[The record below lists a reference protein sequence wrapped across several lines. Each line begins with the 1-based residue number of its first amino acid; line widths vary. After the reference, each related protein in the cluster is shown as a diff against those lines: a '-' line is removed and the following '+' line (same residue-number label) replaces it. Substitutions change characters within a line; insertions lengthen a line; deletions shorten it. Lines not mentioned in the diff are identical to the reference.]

1 MKIKYIA
8 LLTLTA
14 VALSGCSAIQA
25 VANAADSALGAVNN
39 GLDRLNVALGG
50 ESQSKSRSRNSGES
64 ETERLWKE
72 RHRLSQ
78 ERLNIQYF
86 RQNQTQLIDLFEQWL
101 LYSINDNTY
110 TSIANEL
117 NEYNQA
123 IAAQQRGKSTYRPP
137 EYYDVCT
144 HYTDAYING
153 GHAYRNCHEAVTL
166 RYSAA
171 ERREIYTDTIA
182 RYNQD
187 IADIQQQRADFISF
201 INQKFGSVQNLKTRL
216 EQNRVRLR
224 ELNRR
229 MNTHCT
235 ALMRGKTSVDVP
247 MRRRRFKRPDGT
259 EFFGNTYTVR
269 SNDLF
274 CGRNLIAK
282 SIDLSNLPSLSSY
295 YSSAWTNSRDQLGI
309 QPAVPFPA
317 RLSINRDQSFWLF
330 SDTYEELE
338 FSW

>member
-50 ESQSKSRSRNSGES
+50 ESRSSSRSSGES

-78 ERLNIQYF
+78 ERINIQYF
-86 RQNQTQLIDLFEQWL
+86 RQNQTQLIDLFQQWL
-101 LYSINDNTY
+101 YHSINDNTY
-110 TSIANEL
+110 AAIANEL

-123 IAAQQRGKSTYRPP
+123 IAAKQRGKSSYRPP

-144 HYTDAYING
+144 HYTDNYING
-153 GHAYRNCHEAVTL
+153 GYVGRNCHEAVTL
-166 RYSAA
+166 RYTAA
-171 ERREIYTDTIA
+171 ERREIYADTVA

-187 IADIQQQRADFISF
+187 IAEIQQQRAQFVSF
-201 INQKFGSVQNLKTRL
+201 INQKFGSVQNLKTRM
-216 EQNRVRLR
+216 EQNRVRLQ

-247 MRRRRFKRPDGT
+247 MRRRRFERPDGT
-259 EFFGNTYTVR
+259 TFFGNTYTVR

-274 CGRNLIAK
+274 CGRDLIAK
-282 SIDLSNLPSLSSY
+282 SIDTATRFDLESY
-295 YSSAWTNSRDQLGI
+295 YRSAWINSRDQLGI
-309 QPAVPFPA
+309 KPVVPFPA